1 MSADSPEGDDR
12 RADEQSDLVGLAK
25 LAATA
30 GWHTA
35 EWAAGTYVK
44 GVGRLLGVVA
54 RPDTAVDVVNDVR
67 RAARDAARDLVGY
80 ADIEERVRSAT
91 AESPTA
97 QRFADRVRSTAESPT
112 AQRVAGTAQRVASA
126 VPYPA
131 PPPPREEESS
141 RPRPKKPD
149 ARKDGAGKDRNG
161 HETLRERGDELL
173 RKSRDVW
180 YEYEDHPA
188 YERILEELAPDEGR
202 ILRLMLT
209 DGPQPSV
216 DVRTGGPIGMLHS
229 ELIAPGLNM
238 IGARA
243 GCRYVE
249 RVPSYLNNL
258 QRLGLIWF
266 SRETLHDHLAYQVV
280 EAQPDVLDA
289 FHSVRAAKIVR
300 RSIHLTPFGEDFCRD
315 CLSIEVAA
323 VESLPEHS
331 TPTARKM
338 GPSPPK
344 E

>member
-1 MSADSPEGDDR
+1 MSGPRDPAEPPPREPEPPPRDEPETR
-12 RADEQSDLVGLAK
+12 EQSDALGVLK
-25 LAATA
+25 LGATA
-30 GWHTA
+30 GLHTA
-35 EWAAGTYVK
+35 EWAAATYVK
-44 GVGRLLGVVA
+44 GIRRLLGVVA
-54 RPDTAVDVVNDVR
+54 DPGSAVDLVQDTR
-67 RAARDAARDLVGY
+67 RAAREAARDLAGY
-80 ADIEERVRSAT
+80 TDLEERLRTAT
-91 AESPTA
+91 SDSPM
-97 QRFADRVRSTAESPT
+97 
-112 AQRVAGTAQRVASA
+112 AQRVAEQAQRVASA

-131 PPPPREEESS
+131 APPPREEPKRRATS
-141 RPRPKKPD
+141 RPSGADESPRRG
-149 ARKDGAGKDRNG
+149 RKADGDNR
-161 HETLRERGDELL
+161 LRERGDELL

-180 YEYEDHPA
+180 YEYEAHPA

-202 ILRLMLT
+202 ILSLMLK
-209 DGPQPSV
+209 DGPQPSI

-280 EAQPDVLDA
+280 EAQPDVLAA

-315 CLSIEVAA
+315 ALSIEASDLT
-323 VESLPEHS
+323 SLPEHG
-331 TPTARKM
+331 TPTAKQM
-338 GPSPPK
+338 VDSLPK